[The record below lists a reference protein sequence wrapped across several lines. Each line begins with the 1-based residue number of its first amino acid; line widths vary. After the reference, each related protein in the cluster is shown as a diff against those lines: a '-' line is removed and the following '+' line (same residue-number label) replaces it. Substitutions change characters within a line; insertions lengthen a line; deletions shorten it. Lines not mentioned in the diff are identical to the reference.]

1 MENIVIKNIRTM
13 FIRPEWYILNVTEIL
28 QIKSKIELKKRPVI
42 TGLFLGIN
50 ENYFILIVF
59 KSIAAVLVTLY
70 LSEAKGT
77 NPISAK

>member
-28 QIKSKIELKKRPVI
+28 QIKSKIESIKRPVI

-50 ENYFILIVF
+50 KSYFNLIVF
-59 KSIAAVLVTLY
+59 RSTAAVLVTLY

-77 NPISAK
+77 SPISAK

>member
-28 QIKSKIELKKRPVI
+28 QIKSKIESIKRPVI

-50 ENYFILIVF
+50 ETYFILIVF

-70 LSEAKGT
+70 LSEANGT

>member
-1 MENIVIKNIRTM
+1 M

-70 LSEAKGT
+70 LSAANGT